1 MSKIICF
8 LIAILCIVF
17 TLHTSSVYA
26 VNMESSEYN
35 IQFGTVDIAGGTE
48 SSGSYNLSTSVGQSA
63 AKEFQAN
70 GYIVKAGF
78 QYIYS
83 IIPFSF
89 SVSEVNVNLGSLI
102 PNTSATSA
110 ITLTVSAGGAGGYQI
125 TAIED
130 YSLQTLSGASE
141 IPDTPCDSGT
151 SCDKSNANLWTSNT
165 TYGFGYNMS
174 GQDIPVDFINS
185 NYYRPFANAA
195 NTPIPDDPEIVMSS
209 TKVTMPTGTPTPAPA
224 SERTH
229 ESTVTFKAN
238 IDPIQEAGSY
248 QTVIRFRATPIY

>member
-1 MSKIICF
+1 
-8 LIAILCIVF
+8 
-17 TLHTSSVYA
+17 
-26 VNMESSEYN
+26 MESSEYK
-35 IQFGTVDIAGGTE
+35 IQFGTGDIAGGTE

-130 YSLQTLSGASE
+130 YFLQTLSGASE

>member
-1 MSKIICF
+1 MFKH
-8 LIAILCIVF
+8 ILTIPI
-17 TLHTSSVYA
+17 TLTIFFVLSVSSIYA
-26 VNMESSEYN
+26 VDMESSEYK
-35 IQFGTVDIAGGTE
+35 IQFGTVDIAGGTQ
-48 SSGSYNLSTSVGQSA
+48 SSGSYKLSTSVGQSA

-89 SVSEVNVNLGSLI
+89 ALSDININLGSLI
-102 PNTSATSA
+102 PNTSATGTM
-110 ITLTVSAGGAGGYQI
+110 TLTVSAGGAGGYQV

-130 YSLQTLSGASE
+130 HSLQTLSGANE
-141 IPDTPCDSGT
+141 IPDTACDSGT
-151 SCDKSNANLWTSNT
+151 SCNKSGANLWTLDT

-174 GQDIPVDFINS
+174 GQDIPVDFTNS

-195 NTPIPDDPEIVMSS
+195 ATPAPDDPEIVMSS

-224 SERTH
+224 SLRTH

-238 IDPIQEAGSY
+238 ISPLQEGGSY